1 MGRQSI
7 LTAGRRNCSRKVVPV
22 SGRRACR
29 GPTSV
34 CRREEPVATSTW
46 RRRSFMDLRF
56 DLSSGRPVAAG
67 LAVAGLGGGEHF
79 AARQQCLTKQ
89 GSPDPGQPAEGG
101 PGPWLVAWT
110 SCSGLQNS
118 ARDYILVIE
127 AICPNRKLIAGVS
140 ALILRQPF
148 QRRFA

>member
-1 MGRQSI
+1 
-7 LTAGRRNCSRKVVPV
+7 
-22 SGRRACR
+22 
-29 GPTSV
+29 
-34 CRREEPVATSTW
+34 
-46 RRRSFMDLRF
+46 MDLRF

-67 LAVAGLGGGEHF
+67 LAVAGLGGGEHP

-89 GSPDPGQPAEGG
+89 GSPEPWQPAEGR
-101 PGPWLVAWT
+101 PGPWLAA